1 METKVR
7 KIGNSNGVILPKALI
22 DKYNL
27 TNVIIEDH
35 GDGIVIRPAN
45 TSLFQIKLAE
55 VKRNKEKIYSKMETQ
70 AGEDSVKDFYSQEA
84 IELGEIDFEILDL

>member
-7 KIGNSNGVILPKALI
+7 KIGNSSGVILPKTLI

-27 TNVIIEDH
+27 TDVVIEDH

-55 VKRNKEKIYSKMETQ
+55 VKKNKESIFEKMKLQ
-70 AGEDSVKDFYSQEA
+70 AGGDDIQDFYKKEVSDFGDVD
-84 IELGEIDFEILDL
+84 LEIQDL

>member
-7 KIGNSNGVILPKALI
+7 KIGNSSGVILPKTLI
-22 DKYNL
+22 EKYNL
-27 TNVIIEDH
+27 TDVVIEDN

-45 TSLFQIKLAE
+45 TSMFQIKLAE

-70 AGEDSVKDFYSQEA
+70 AGEDSVRDFYAKEA

>member
-7 KIGNSNGVILPKALI
+7 KIGNSNGVILPKILI

-27 TNVIIEDH
+27 TDVVIEDN

-45 TSLFQIKLAE
+45 TSMFQIKLAE
-55 VKRNKEKIYSKMETQ
+55 AKRNKEKIYSKMEAQ
-70 AGEDSVKDFYSQEA
+70 AGEEGVKDFYTKEA
-84 IELGEIDFEILDL
+84 IEYGEIDNEILDL

>member
-7 KIGNSNGVILPKALI
+7 KIGNSNGVILPKTLI
-22 DKYNL
+22 EKYNL
-27 TNVIIEDH
+27 TDVVIEDN

-45 TSLFQIKLAE
+45 TSMFQIKLAE

-70 AGEDSVKDFYSQEA
+70 AGEDSVRDFYTKEA